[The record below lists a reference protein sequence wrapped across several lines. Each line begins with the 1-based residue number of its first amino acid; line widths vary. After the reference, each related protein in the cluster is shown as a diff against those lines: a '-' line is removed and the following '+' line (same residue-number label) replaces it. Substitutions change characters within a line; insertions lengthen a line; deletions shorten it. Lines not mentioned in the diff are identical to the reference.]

1 MHAGTSFAGVTI
13 KRTDIPAK
21 AGQKSPGA
29 IFEQPKAGPE
39 GAEYRYVFRNPEF

>member
-1 MHAGTSFAGVTI
+1 MWVFSGDSENMHVV
-13 KRTDIPAK
+13 IPAK

-39 GAEYRYVFRNPEF
+39 GAEYMDVFRNPGFL